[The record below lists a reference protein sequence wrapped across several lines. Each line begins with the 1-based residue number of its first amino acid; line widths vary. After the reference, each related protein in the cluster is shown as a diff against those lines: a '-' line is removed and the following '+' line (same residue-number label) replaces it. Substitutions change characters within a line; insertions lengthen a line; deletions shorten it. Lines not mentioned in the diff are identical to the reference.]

1 MATWNSFY
9 YIDIV
14 KIPIDVNIALNFVN
28 DAASGSTLLFNGT
41 VRDNE
46 DGTPVKFLYYEAY
59 EEMAFKE
66 IDKLISAAFE
76 KYDLNKIAII
86 HRTGKIEIGGISISI
101 AVSSPHRDSSYMASK
116 FLIDNIKE
124 TVPIWKKESFGEYE
138 KWKRI

>member
-1 MATWNSFY
+1 MAIDNNFY

-59 EEMAFKE
+59 EEMAIKE
-66 IDKLISAAFE
+66 IDKLIRAAFE
-76 KYDLNKIAII
+76 KYDLNKIAVI
-86 HRTGKIEIGGISISI
+86 HRTGKIEIGEISISI
-101 AVSSPHRDSSYMASK
+101 AVSSPHRDSSYTASK

>member
-1 MATWNSFY
+1 MAIGNSFY

-14 KIPIDVNIALNFVN
+14 KIPIDVNIPLNFVN

-59 EEMAFKE
+59 EEMAYKE

-76 KYDLNKIAII
+76 KYDLNKIAVI

-101 AVSSPHRDSSYMASK
+101 AVSSPHRDSSYTASK

>member
-1 MATWNSFY
+1 MPIGNNFF

-14 KIPIDVNIALNFVN
+14 KTHIDVNIALNFVS
-28 DAASGSTLLFNGT
+28 DPAAGSVLLFNGT

-59 EEMAFKE
+59 EEMALKE
-66 IDKLISAAFE
+66 IDKLISDAFK
-76 KYDLNKIAII
+76 KYDLNKIAVI
-86 HRTGKIEIGGISISI
+86 HRTGKIEIGEISISI
-101 AVSSPHRDSSYMASK
+101 AVSSPHRDTSYLASK

-124 TVPIWKKESFGEYE
+124 TVPIWKKESFGDYE

>member
-1 MATWNSFY
+1 MPIGNGFY

-14 KIPIDVNIALNFVN
+14 KMPIDVNIAMNFVN

-46 DGTPVKFLYYEAY
+46 DGTPIKFLYYEAY
-59 EEMAFKE
+59 EEMAFRE

-76 KYDLNKIAII
+76 KYDLNKIAVI

-101 AVSSPHRDSSYMASK
+101 AVSSPHRDASYMASK

>member
-1 MATWNSFY
+1 MAIGNSFY

-14 KIPIDVNIALNFVN
+14 KIPIDVNIPLNFVN

-76 KYDLNKIAII
+76 KYDLNKIAVI

-101 AVSSPHRDSSYMASK
+101 AVSSPHRDSSYIASK

>member
-1 MATWNSFY
+1 MAIDNSFY

-76 KYDLNKIAII
+76 KYDLNKIAVI

-101 AVSSPHRDSSYMASK
+101 AVSSPHRDSSYTASK

>member
-1 MATWNSFY
+1 MATCNSFY

-76 KYDLNKIAII
+76 KYDLNKIAVI

-101 AVSSPHRDSSYMASK
+101 AVSSPHRDSSYIASK

>member
-1 MATWNSFY
+1 MAIGNSFY

-14 KIPIDVNIALNFVN
+14 KIPIDVNIPLNFVN

-59 EEMAFKE
+59 EEMAYKE

-76 KYDLNKIAII
+76 KYDLNKIAVI

-101 AVSSPHRDSSYMASK
+101 AVSSPHRDSSYIASK